1 MVKNYIKTALRNL
14 LRSKGFSLVNIASL
28 AIGITGCLVIALF
41 VWDELK
47 FDQTIRGGE
56 NVYRIYTQRT
66 ENNAVTKVAV
76 VAPAIASY
84 LVQHYPEVDTTTRIL
99 MSADKFLFEVN
110 QKTDYEEKGWFT
122 EATFFKLF
130 PLAFKKG
137 DPATALTMPA
147 STVITSDLAER
158 YFGKQDPIGKT
169 IKIDKQDFTVT
180 GVLDQLPDHFHLD
193 FHYLMSISSAGISA
207 ERMQSWDW
215 SQFYTYVRLK
225 PGSNVQ
231 RLQDKFQAY
240 IKKEITPR
248 QEQSGITIVP
258 FFQPLQ
264 NIHLQSADFV
274 YDNAIRGN
282 ESYVRGL
289 SVIALFVL
297 VIACFNFI
305 NLATARSFRR
315 AKEIGIRKVIGA
327 DRKQLIIQFIGETVL
342 LSILSVLIATIAT
355 CWIIPSLN
363 AFTGKSINFN
373 PLTHPVMAIGLVVSG
388 IIIGILA
395 GIYPAFV
402 LSGFQP
408 IKVLKTM
415 KISGSGL
422 HTGWLRKGL
431 VVIQFSLSAL
441 LIVSS
446 IIVYRQISY
455 MNTRDLGFQKEQV
468 LFFQVRGDVEKNLET
483 FKSELRNSTHIVSVT
498 SGYGLPG
505 DQFAGDNITVPGKG
519 GNKNYPANVFIGDH
533 DYVKTLGLRL
543 IAGRDFSRDMSTDE
557 EQAFIINETA
567 VKDLGFGTPE
577 KALGQRLNWDKWEP
591 DSLHPV
597 KEGRVIGVV
606 QDFNYKNL
614 HEKIMA
620 SVIQI
625 YPKVVYKIAVKIR
638 PDDIK
643 STIAY
648 INKVWNQFSPGYP
661 LAYQFMDDSYG
672 KMYQSEEKLGS
683 LLWSFTA
690 MAIVIGC
697 MGLFALAAL
706 SAEQRI
712 KEIGIRKVLGA
723 GMLNIIGLLSGNF
736 LLLVLLASFIAFP
749 IAWWTMNNWLDD
761 FPYRVTINIWVFVF
775 AALAAVSIA
784 LITVSFQA
792 IRAAMTNPVK
802 SLRSE

>member
-441 LIVSS
+441 LIVCS

-606 QDFNYKNL
+606 QDFNYKSL